1 MKSIS
6 LFIILVYLYFPIG
19 CLAES
24 AQQDIQA
31 SSEMEMVYISE
42 YTDKQGCGTV
52 QSDGC
57 FDEYTATDLLPIQFF
72 PEILLHG
79 FSVTVKL
86 PHMAVP
92 IFVPPQNWA

>member
-6 LFIILVYLYFPIG
+6 IFIILVYFVFPIA
-19 CLAES
+19 CLAQS
-24 AQQDIQA
+24 GHQDIQA
-31 SSEMEMVYISE
+31 STEMEMVYISD
-42 YTDKQGCGTV
+42 YPDKQGCGTV

-57 FDEYTATDLLPIQFF
+57 FDEHTATDLLLVQFF

-79 FSVTVKL
+79 YLMTVTL